1 MVAVLTLL
9 RVLAIMSK
17 WGKRVFKCWKF
28 YHLRSGERLT
38 SKLTALT
45 FLVKDGKMKLSG
57 GVYILRIR
65 EKTKKIV
72 LLVVLVP

>member
-1 MVAVLTLL
+1 MRAREPTSFWRENVVAVLTLL

-57 GVYILRIR
+57 ESIF
-65 EKTKKIV
+65 
-72 LLVVLVP
+72 